1 MASKVKVAIVLILV
15 TLVSSSRATSDDDVM
30 LYFPASDTPNAAP
43 GWPNRYL
50 RSTESLTTTNEGNGE
65 ERKVMPE
72 ILTKMGWEKWHVDTL
87 PLILKESEAV
97 PLTRK
102 VSGMKL
108 RIFKALKKWWAS
120 VMNYILRKDDEVKR
134 LVQNVNNDDIKL
146 ITTTL
151 KEKYFQRSLDM
162 QRSPEDI
169 HKLLGLPKGP
179 ALLESPLVWIWLE
192 YTIKIGK
199 EKSVDTMSS
208 LKKILESDDAV
219 EKMFKGVRKRKN
231 FGMPVP
237 VTELKII
244 STLKKQ
250 GYSDERIQE
259 MLNYIHAAKPK
270 ST

>member
-1 MASKVKVAIVLILV
+1 MAFKVKVAIVLILV
-15 TLVSSSRATSDDDVM
+15 TLVSSSRATSDDDVI
-30 LYFPASDTPNAAP
+30 LYFPASDTLNAAP

-50 RSTESLTTTNEGNGE
+50 RSTEYLTTTNEGNGE
-65 ERKVMPE
+65 ERGVMPE

-108 RIFKALKKWWAS
+108 RISKVLKKWWAS
-120 VMNYILRKDDEVKR
+120 VMNYILRKDDEVKH
-134 LVQNVNNDDIKL
+134 LVQN
-146 ITTTL
+146 
-151 KEKYFQRSLDM
+151 
-162 QRSPEDI
+162 RSPEDI

-179 ALLESPLVWIWLE
+179 ALFESPLVWIWLE
-192 YTIKIGK
+192 YTIRVGK

-219 EKMFKGVRKRKN
+219 EKMFKGVRKRKY
-231 FGMPVP
+231 FDMTVP

-244 STLKKQ
+244 STLEKQ